1 MPWQE
6 TSSMLERKK
15 FMTEWDRE
23 RGLGRV
29 NFAALCRA
37 FGITRQTGYKWL
49 RRYLDGNG
57 DLDAL
62 RGQSRGSGHP

>member
-1 MPWQE
+1 
-6 TSSMLERKK
+6 MLERKK

-37 FGITRQTGYKWL
+37 FGITRHRLQVASSL
-49 RRYLDGNG
+49 SRR
-57 DLDAL
+57 
-62 RGQSRGSGHP
+62 QW